1 MVPLTHAV
9 TLLFYT
15 GSLILWLRSLLSG
28 GRGRGPKIA
37 FGLAV
42 AGVAVHAVALAG
54 FYAEYGQLPLNGLAP
69 SLSTVALIIGI
80 GLVATLGLGE
90 GRRVGI
96 VLVPVVILLEAIA
109 VSLGIEPAPAQLD
122 FQGAWFVF
130 HVTLAFA
137 GLGGLAVAFASGLLY
152 LVQLHELNTKRMG
165 RLFQFTPPL
174 ATLDRLGRTGLV
186 TGFITFTLALV
197 LGWLWTIS
205 FRQSLDQSNPKVVWA
220 VLCWLIFAAALG
232 VRSGGGVKEQRSAL
246 ASVVGFSLIV
256 VSYLGLRLVSSQ
268 GGFFL

>member
-1 MVPLTHAV
+1 MTHAV
-9 TLLFYT
+9 ALLLYV
-15 GSLILWLRSLLSG
+15 GSLILWFRSLLSG
-28 GRGRGPKIA
+28 GRGRGAVMA
-37 FGLAV
+37 FALAA
-42 AGVAVHAVALAG
+42 AGVAVHLLALAR
-54 FYAEYGQLPLNGLAP
+54 FTTEFGQLPLNGLGP

-96 VLVPVVILLEAIA
+96 VLVPVVILLEAVA
-109 VSLGIEPAPAQLD
+109 VSLGIEPAPEMLD
-122 FQGAWFVF
+122 WQGVWFAF

-174 ATLDRLGRTGLV
+174 ATLDRLGRTALVAGL
-186 TGFITFTLALV
+186 ITFTLALI
-197 LGWLWTIS
+197 LAWLWTIN
-205 FRQSLDQSNPKVVWA
+205 FGQSSDLWNPKVFWA
-220 VLCWLIFAAALG
+220 VMCWFIFVAALG
-232 VRSGGGVKEQRSAL
+232 VRMGDGVKEQRSAL

-256 VSYLGLRLVSSQ
+256 ISYLGLRLVSSE

>member
-1 MVPLTHAV
+1 MTHAV
-9 TLLFYT
+9 ALLLYV
-15 GSLILWLRSLLSG
+15 GSLLLWFRSLLRG
-28 GRGRGPKIA
+28 GRGRGAVIA
-37 FGLAV
+37 FALAA
-42 AGVAVHAVALAG
+42 AGVAVHAIALAR
-54 FYAEYGQLPLNGLAP
+54 FTVEYGQLPLNGLAP

-96 VLVPVVILLEAIA
+96 VLVPVVILLEAVA
-109 VSLGIEPAPAQLD
+109 VSLGIEPAPEMLD
-122 FQGAWFVF
+122 FQGAWFAF
-130 HVTLAFA
+130 HVTLAFV

-174 ATLDRLGRTGLV
+174 ATLDRLGRTALV
-186 TGFITFTLALV
+186 AGFITFTLGLV
-197 LGWLWTIS
+197 LAWMWTIS
-205 FRQSLDQSNPKVVWA
+205 FRQSFDQSNPKVLWA
-220 VLCWLIFAAALG
+220 VMCWFIFVAALG
-232 VRSGGGVKEQRSAL
+232 VRMGDGVKERRSAL

-256 VSYLGLRLVSSQ
+256 ISYLGLRLVSSE

>member
-1 MVPLTHAV
+1 MTHAV
-9 TLLFYT
+9 ALLLYV
-15 GSLILWLRSLLSG
+15 GSLILWFRSLLSG
-28 GRGRGPKIA
+28 GRGRGAVMA
-37 FGLAV
+37 FALAA
-42 AGVAVHAVALAG
+42 AGVAVHLIALAR
-54 FYAEYGQLPLNGLAP
+54 FTTEFGQLPLNGLGP

-96 VLVPVVILLEAIA
+96 VLVPVVILLEAVA
-109 VSLGIEPAPAQLD
+109 VSLGIEPAPEMLD
-122 FQGAWFVF
+122 WQGVWFAF

-174 ATLDRLGRTGLV
+174 ATLDRLGRTALVAGL
-186 TGFITFTLALV
+186 ITFTLALI
-197 LGWLWTIS
+197 LAWLWTIN
-205 FRQSLDQSNPKVVWA
+205 FGQSSDLWNPKVFWA
-220 VLCWLIFAAALG
+220 ILCWFIFVAALG
-232 VRSGGGVKEQRSAL
+232 VRMGDGVKERRSAL

-256 VSYLGLRLVSSQ
+256 ISYLGLRLVSSQ

>member
-1 MVPLTHAV
+1 M
-9 TLLFYT
+9 
-15 GSLILWLRSLLSG
+15 
-28 GRGRGPKIA
+28 IA
-37 FGLAV
+37 FGLAA
-42 AGVAVHAVALAG
+42 AGVAVHALALAS
-54 FYAEYGQLPLNGLAP
+54 FTAEYGQLPLNGLAP

-96 VLVPVVILLEAIA
+96 VLVPVVILLEAVA
-109 VSLGIEPAPAQLD
+109 VSAGIEPASEMLD
-122 FQGAWFVF
+122 FQGAWFAF

-174 ATLDRLGRTGLV
+174 ATLDRLGRTSLV
-186 TGFITFTLALV
+186 AGFITFSLALI

-205 FRQSLDQSNPKVVWA
+205 FRQSFDQSNPKVLWA
-220 VLCWLIFAAALG
+220 IMCWFIFVAALG
-232 VRSGGGVKEQRSAL
+232 VRAGDGVRERRSAL

-256 VSYLGLRLVSSQ
+256 ASYLSLRLVSSQ